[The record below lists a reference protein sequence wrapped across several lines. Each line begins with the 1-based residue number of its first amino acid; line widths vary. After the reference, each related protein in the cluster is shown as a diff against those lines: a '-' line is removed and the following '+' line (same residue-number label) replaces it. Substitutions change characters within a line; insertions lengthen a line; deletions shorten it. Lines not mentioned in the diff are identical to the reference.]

1 MSHDTALD
9 SPAAGADGLEELRIG
24 VPQHAPL
31 VHVLRGGLVESVHE
45 GSIIALAPDGSTLFA
60 AGDPDIAFYPRS
72 TAKPLQA
79 AAMARLGLRPGP
91 AGFAI
96 AASSHSGEP
105 MHLDAAMWVLD
116 GLDPHLLANPPTLP
130 YDPVERDL
138 WVAAGRGPEQLAQ
151 NCSGKHAAML
161 ATCTLNGWPHEGY
174 LDPGHPLQRS
184 IAATVAELTGC
195 AIAHIAVDGCRAP
208 LFAISLR
215 GLARGLAALATAPPH
230 SPEGLVADGIR
241 TFPELVGGTRRDVT
255 ALMRAVPGLIAKDGA
270 EGVQVAVLPD
280 GTALALKIGDGADRA
295 RRAAL
300 VGALRRCGV
309 ELPDDLAALPDLRP
323 TGVLAA
329 DTVLAH
335 HTTKG
340 QQQ

>member
-1 MSHDTALD
+1 MMRHALAG
-9 SPAAGADGLEELRIG
+9 PAAIAGTGVLEELRIA
-24 VPQHAPL
+24 VPHHAPL
-31 VHVLRGGLVESVHE
+31 VHVLRDGLVESVHE
-45 GSIIALAPDGSTLFA
+45 GSVIALAPDGSTLFA

-96 AASSHSGEP
+96 ASSSHSGEQ
-105 MHLDAAMWVLD
+105 MHLDAASSVLD
-116 GLDPHLLANPPTLP
+116 GLDPHLLGNPPALP

-161 ATCTLNGWPHEGY
+161 TTCTLNDWPHGGY
-174 LDPGHPLQRS
+174 LDPDHPLQRS

-195 AIAHIAVDGCRAP
+195 AIAHTAVDGCRAP

-215 GLARGLAALATAPPH
+215 GLARGLAALAEAPPD

-241 TFPELVGGTRRDVT
+241 RFPELVGGSRRDVT

-280 GTALALKIGDGADRA
+280 GTAIALKIGDGADRA

-300 VGALRRCGV
+300 VGALRRCGL
-309 ELPDDLAALPDLRP
+309 ELPDALADLRP

-329 DTVLAH
+329 DTDLIQHA
-335 HTTKG
+335 TKG